1 VPRAPQSLHC
11 WFERSAMAG
20 AGDISVIHSFNR
32 QSIVVPFHFRAPVC
46 IRVFDMFIRAN
57 LRAALLSV
65 VAACALFGFSVP
77 VFADQSAAA
86 APVPKKVAILI
97 FDGVQIIDYS
107 GPYEVFADA
116 GYDVFTVAATKRPV
130 ITAAGDGEKILPKYT
145 FANAPQADLVV
156 IPGGGYEAKSNSAAV
171 AWIKRENEHD
181 RYTMSVCNG
190 AFTLANTG
198 LLDGLS
204 ATTTAGNILR
214 MRREYPKI
222 KVVNDQRVVDN
233 GKIITTA
240 GLSAGIDGAL
250 HMVAVMDGED
260 AAQSVALVIEYNWQ
274 PNNGYVRGAM
284 ADRLIPGIDPGVV
297 GDLLAGRR
305 KGDTNHWEKAT
316 WFKTKLSATELF
328 GAVQRAY
335 EMAYAV
341 DGPWSP
347 GSFHMESSGPLE
359 AALRFDDREGHHW
372 QGAFTV
378 EPIAADA
385 HQFVVRIVT
394 ARAD

>member
-1 VPRAPQSLHC
+1 
-11 WFERSAMAG
+11 MAG
-20 AGDISVIHSFNR
+20 AGDISVIHSINR
-32 QSIVVPFHFRAPVC
+32 QATVALFLSPAPVC
-46 IRVFDMFIRAN
+46 IGVFDVSIRAN
-57 LRAALLSV
+57 LRATLLSMA
-65 VAACALFGFSVP
+65 AACALFGFSAP
-77 VFADQSAAA
+77 IFADQSAAA

-130 ITAAGDGEKILPKYT
+130 VTAAGDGEKIVPKYT
-145 FANAPQADLVV
+145 FADAPQADIVV
-156 IPGGGYEAKSNSAAV
+156 IPGGGYEAPSNSAAV
-171 AWIKRENEHD
+171 AWIKREHAHD
-181 RYTMSVCNG
+181 QHTMSVCNG

-284 ADRLIPGIDPGVV
+284 ADRLIPGIDPRAI
-297 GDLLAGRR
+297 GDSIAGRR
-305 KGDTNHWEKAT
+305 KGDRDHWEKAT
-316 WFKTKLSATELF
+316 WFKTKQSATELF
-328 GAVQRAY
+328 GAVQTAYERAY
-335 EMAYAV
+335 AA

-347 GSFHMESSGPLE
+347 GSFHMESSGPLK
-359 AALRFDDREGHHW
+359 AALRFDDRDGHHW
-372 QGAFTV
+372 QGTLTV
-378 EPIAADA
+378 EPVAADV
-385 HQFVVRIVT
+385 HQIVLRVVT